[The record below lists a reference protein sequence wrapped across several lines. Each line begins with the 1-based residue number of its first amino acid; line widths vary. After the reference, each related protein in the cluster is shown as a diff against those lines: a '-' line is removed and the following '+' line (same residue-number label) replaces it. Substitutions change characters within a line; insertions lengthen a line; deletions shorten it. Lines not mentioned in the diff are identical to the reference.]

1 MNIFISYKYE
11 NRKNLNDLKSFML
24 NPQPNF
30 GHYPIMERDDVREQG
45 KEEIKKYLRPLLKKA
60 EILICLVGKDTHS
73 SPWVK
78 YEINVAKSQKKP
90 VIPVRIPGTSG
101 GIPASIKS
109 LIEIDFDPKAIQ
121 DAINS
126 AYSSIKKS

>member
-11 NRKNLNDLKSFML
+11 NRKYLNDLKSFML

-30 GHYPIMERDDVREQG
+30 GHYPITERDDFSDKG

-60 EILICLVGKDTHS
+60 ELLICLVGNDTHS

-78 YEINVAKSQKKP
+78 YEINVAKSQKKQ
-90 VIPVRIPGTSG
+90 VIPVRIPGTIG
-101 GIPASIKS
+101 GIPAPIIGLKEIK
-109 LIEIDFDPKAIQ
+109 FNRKAIQ

>member
-11 NRKNLNDLKSFML
+11 NKENLDDLKSFML

-30 GHYPIMERDDVREQG
+30 GHYPIMERDDVRDQG
-45 KEEIKKYLRPLLKKA
+45 KEEIKKYLRPLLRKA
-60 EILICLVGKDTHS
+60 ELLICLVGNDTYS
-73 SPWVK
+73 SQWVN

-90 VIPVRIPGTSG
+90 VIPVRISGTSG
-101 GIPASIKS
+101 GIPSPIKDLS
-109 LIEIDFDPKAIQ
+109 EIKFNRKAIQ

>member
-11 NRKNLNDLKSFML
+11 NRKHLNDLKSIML
-24 NPQPNF
+24 NSQPKF
-30 GHYPIMERDDVREQG
+30 GHYPIMERDNVSDQG
-45 KEEIKKYLRPLLKKA
+45 KEKIRKYLRPLLRKA
-60 EILICLVGKDTHS
+60 ELFICLVGKNTHS
-73 SPWVK
+73 SPWVE

-90 VIPVRIPGTSG
+90 IIPVRIPGTSG
-101 GIPASIKS
+101 GTPAPIKN
-109 LIEIDFDPKAIQ
+109 LIEIKFNRKAIQ